1 MESHSGRTFNENEYY
16 DSIKKLVAGLWDRWR
31 YVCQL
36 KSSLSTL
43 LIRSNRYREERH
55 LKRAIICKDI
65 LKRITLVKDDASE
78 MIDMKDVISRRDVES
93 LMKLADVAHQLKKHC
108 TVLVKSFRSK
118 KLANS
123 YESLSRKVEF
133 RPDYIEECGAQIDK
147 IDEIFRKLERK
158 ERESPESFNS
168 AVSCACYCLTADD
181 ILIRAQINVNYRIMF
196 G

>member
-78 MIDMKDVISRRDVES
+78 MIDMKDAISRRDVES
-93 LMKLADVAHQLKKHC
+93 LMKLSDVAHQLKN
-108 TVLVKSFRSK
+108 T
-118 KLANS
+118 A
-123 YESLSRKVEF
+123 LS
-133 RPDYIEECGAQIDK
+133 
-147 IDEIFRKLERK
+147 
-158 ERESPESFNS
+158 
-168 AVSCACYCLTADD
+168 
-181 ILIRAQINVNYRIMF
+181 
-196 G
+196 